1 MNAITT
7 HTDNSFLLNNIPF
20 DKHYSFIVEKHFVSN
35 INDKDFATKHIT
47 KVSLINHFDG
57 NNKLLSNQLLKD
69 ISIDGAVYTSIVD
82 FMNAFDVVKHG
93 TSTTSTPTLATKIP
107 MINENGVLV
116 WQNTMSDGTIT
127 YTLQDGTAYA
137 GDVTL
142 LLPYSVGTHK
152 VADFSITTFAVSG
165 AFDYLKTKA
174 EHGFSLIQS
183 IEIGEGQ
190 TFNAYANYNI
200 LPNGDLVINSSM
212 QFPSTYFVRITG
224 IQ

>member
-1 MNAITT
+1 MINFKTSGDFFVVETPKQGGGNIETT
-7 HTDNSFLLNNIPF
+7 YPRQYFALKVGADMFQILNIDTKARLYLTNIA
-20 DKHYSFIVEKHFVSN
+20 DV
-35 INDKDFATKHIT
+35 T
-47 KVSLINHFDG
+47 
-57 NNKLLSNQLLKD
+57 
-69 ISIDGAVYTSIVD
+69 IDG
-82 FMNAFDVVKHG
+82 VVFSNNDLFITELNKVLYSNS
-93 TSTTSTPTLATKIP
+93 TATTSTPTIATKIP

-142 LLPYSVGTHK
+142 LLPYSAGTHK

-190 TFNAYANYNI
+190 TFNAFTNYNI
-200 LPNGDLVINSSM
+200 LPNGDLVISTNSV
-212 QFPSTYFVRITG
+212 FPNTNFVRITG